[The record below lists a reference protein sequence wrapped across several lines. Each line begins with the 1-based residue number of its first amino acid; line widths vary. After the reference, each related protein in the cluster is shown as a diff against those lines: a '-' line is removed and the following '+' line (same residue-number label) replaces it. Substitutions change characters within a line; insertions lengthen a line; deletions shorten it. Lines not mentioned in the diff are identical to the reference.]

1 MSRQTA
7 HEIGSKPRTT
17 DIEIQED
24 VTFFQMAVSQRVLDG
39 LTNAG
44 FQKPSPI
51 QLKAIPLGRCGF
63 DLIVRAKSGTGKTAV
78 FGIIALEM
86 LDMSVKGVQVLILA
100 PTREIALQVAGV
112 ITSIGSEFKGLKVES
127 FIGGIS
133 IEDDRK
139 KANNCHVA
147 VGAPGRVKHLID
159 KGILNVNSIRLFVLD
174 EADKLM
180 EVSFQKDINYI
191 FSKLPVNKQVISSS
205 ATYPGD
211 LESFL
216 GRYMRSPI
224 LTSPNSDGPVLIGLR
239 QFVAVVQQHPNAM
252 RQVQIKVN
260 ELARIF
266 SKIPFKQSIVFS
278 NYQSRAQSVCNKLN
292 TMGFSAI
299 YIVGNQEMR
308 KRIEGFKKLKD
319 FKCRIMVTTD
329 LTARGID
336 AENVNLIVNLDVPLD
351 GATYL
356 HRIGRAGRYGS
367 HGIAITI
374 IANNELDN
382 FRELIGSVGG
392 AGFQVLKLPQNY
404 PEDIWMEND
413 SRFEKM
419 SAKTDNDCE
428 DGEIPAENVLYSPNG
443 APFVTIEET
452 SKCNSRFSQQTEIE
466 FDINMSPTPENIS
479 AKISEGTKIA
489 RKTNSEMENSQYE
502 AKNVRVSSCSRID
515 TESCNFEPKCVES
528 KIKLESLF
536 SDEDDVFSTKQIP
549 SKSIKC
555 TKDQRER
562 VLNDRVHKF
571 TVKSDNKKRSTL
583 LELNKNTKFELNLL
597 NLSDDDDDC
606 SAAQEAI
613 AKYTATGPRRACSTI
628 SKAEQKKENEF
639 GSEPKSLKT
648 FDAENMI
655 KSLET
660 SLEELS
666 ARDLNDDRVPK
677 LKDIVSDLKKLNF
690 DNTSNSSNAKLTRN
704 ELMQW
709 KGRINIEIGC
719 LKSLTEVPAYRVSHT
734 WHRLLYENRH
744 SAKLTFLEMQ
754 KKTLLCMYPDIQSDL
769 DDCPPVRIEIFREVD
784 EFRRKHPVIRS
795 KLDTYFPYP
804 TNIEAPLPMLVFS
817 KMDIERYREAVKCLR
832 SNSQHETVALK
843 KIRIAT
849 AFMSEKDRYEL
860 ELKRLVRGKM
870 SYSQLVSFVEQQ
882 KIEKRNSNE
891 ILEERVTGRVSERKK
906 FLRFSKERLKSFY
919 RDYDSMSKL
928 LNNLT
933 DSIFEKSEY
942 DSNDSDSDS
951 DSTDLQDDQCE
962 ISCQVEESS
971 TEIYSRLRENLWFL
985 ISREYL
991 ECLKAY
997 RQMEFEVAQLDDVHA
1012 MNEDEFCALIE
1023 SYWQLESSRISGI
1036 SFPKARESDK
1046 LSSKLKTLES
1056 AFDEEKF
1063 SSRFSDEKRSCMTE
1077 CVKYLIHVDPIELCA
1092 RRFER
1097 ILGLIDDPRFSEV
1110 RETALAKVAEKR
1122 NSDSITSYDEF
1133 LSVFESRENFD
1144 RLRGTNLRNIDYMAF
1159 FKFLDDAEEEST
1171 VSEAEKATE
1180 SFVKLEENDCQE
1192 SDGDVTD
1199 SSSDTSES
1207 VELNDWP
1214 EARVNNDSF
1223 NLEKK
1228 SSPNLSVRQ
1237 KSKFVPIQTNNFV
1250 YNDQPLSFKQQC
1262 SIVNENN
1269 SQNDREHA
1277 KYSSSYIDESSFLSD
1292 RDECEPT
1299 NEMEELD
1306 KWFEELRHQTNRLQ
1320 MEEYLKGM
1328 MKYYVDH

>member
-7 HEIGSKPRTT
+7 HEIGSKARTT

-24 VTFFQMAVSQRVLDG
+24 VTFYQMGVNQRVLDG

-44 FQKPSPI
+44 FQRPSPI

-86 LDMSVKGVQVLILA
+86 LDMSVKGLQVLILA
-100 PTREIALQVAGV
+100 PTREIALQVTGV
-112 ITSIGSEFKGLKVES
+112 ITSIGSEFEGLKVES

-147 VGAPGRVKHLID
+147 VGAPGRVKHLVD

-191 FSKLPVNKQVISSS
+191 FSKLPVNKQVISCS

-266 SKIPFKQSIVFS
+266 VKIPFKQSIVFS
-278 NYQSRAQSVCNKLN
+278 NYQSRAQSVCNKIN
-292 TMGFSAI
+292 AMGFSAI

-336 AENVNLIVNLDVPLD
+336 AENVNLIINLDVPLD

-367 HGIAITI
+367 YGIAITI
-374 IANNELDN
+374 VAQNELDN

-392 AGFQVLKLPQNY
+392 AGFQVLRLPQNY
-404 PEDIWMEND
+404 PEDIWAEND
-413 SRFEKM
+413 STFEKI
-419 SAKTDNDCE
+419 SAKTDKGCN
-428 DGEIPAENVLYSPNG
+428 DGETPAENVLSSPNG
-443 APFVTIEET
+443 APFVPVEEA
-452 SKCNSRFSQQTEIE
+452 SIRNLRFNQQTEVE
-466 FDINMSPTPENIS
+466 FDSNMSPASKNIS
-479 AKISEGTKIA
+479 AGISEGTKIA
-489 RKTNSEMENSQYE
+489 RKTNSETENCQFKT
-502 AKNVRVSSCSRID
+502 KNLVESSCSQID
-515 TESCNFEPKCVES
+515 SASCNFEPKSVEH
-528 KIKLESLF
+528 KVKLETLF
-536 SDEDDVFSTKQIP
+536 REDEDDVFSTKQTP
-549 SKSIKC
+549 LKAKNN
-555 TKDQRER
+555 TKDQCKR
-562 VLNDRVHKF
+562 VSNDRVHKF
-571 TVKSDNKKRSTL
+571 TVKTNNKKRSRL
-583 LELNKNTKFELNLL
+583 LEFNENTKFELNLS
-597 NLSDDDDDC
+597 NLSDNDDDC
-606 SAAQEAI
+606 SVAQEAI
-613 AKYTATGPRRACSTI
+613 AKYTATGPRRACSRI
-628 SKAEQKKENEF
+628 SIDEQKKE
-639 GSEPKSLKT
+639 SELNVNATSVKT

-660 SLEELS
+660 SFEELLAQDPS
-666 ARDLNDDRVPK
+666 DEKVSK
-677 LKDIVSDLKKLNF
+677 LKDIVSDLKKMNF
-690 DNTSNSSNAKLTRN
+690 DDTSNSSNATLTRN

-709 KGRINIEIGC
+709 KGRIDVEISC
-719 LKSLTEVPAYRVSHT
+719 LKSLTEVPAYRVNHT
-734 WHRLLYENRH
+734 WHRLLYENRN

-754 KKTLLCMYPDIQSDL
+754 KKALLCMYPDIQSEL

-784 EFRRKHPVIRS
+784 EFRRKHPIIRW

-817 KMDIERYREAVKCLR
+817 KLEIERYREAVKYLR
-832 SNSQHETVALK
+832 SNSQCENMAMR

-849 AFMSEKDRYEL
+849 AFMSEKDRYKL

-870 SYSQLVSFVEQQ
+870 SYSQLISFVEQE
-882 KIEKRNSNE
+882 KIGKRNGDE
-891 ILEERVTGRVSERKK
+891 ILGERAKCRVSEREK
-906 FLRFSKERLKSFY
+906 FLRFSKGRLKSFY
-919 RDYDSMSKL
+919 RDFDSMSKS

-933 DSIFEKSEY
+933 DSSSEKSQY
-942 DSNDSDSDS
+942 DSNDSDS
-951 DSTDLQDDQCE
+951 DSTDLQDDQCA
-962 ISCQVEESS
+962 IIRQVEESS
-971 TEIYSRLRENLWFL
+971 TEIYSRLRENLWL
-985 ISREYL
+985 LVSREYL
-991 ECLKAY
+991 ECLEAY
-997 RQMEFEVAQLDDVHA
+997 RQMEFEIAELDDVHT
-1012 MNEDEFCALIE
+1012 MSEDEFCALIE
-1023 SYWQLESSRISGI
+1023 SYWKLESSRISGI
-1036 SFPKARESDK
+1036 SFSKATEPEQ
-1046 LSSKLKTLES
+1046 LLSKLKTLDS

-1063 SSRFSDEKRSCMTE
+1063 SSRFSDEKRSCMQE
-1077 CVKYLIHVDPIELCA
+1077 RVKYLIHVDPIELCA

-1097 ILGLIDDPRFSEV
+1097 ILGLIDDPCISEV

-1144 RLRGTNLRNIDYMAF
+1144 RLQGTNLTNVDCMAF
-1159 FKFLDDAEEEST
+1159 FKFLNDAEEEST
-1171 VSEAEKATE
+1171 VSEADKETE
-1180 SFVKLEENDCQE
+1180 SFAKLENNDYQE
-1192 SDGDVTD
+1192 SDRDATD

-1207 VELNDWP
+1207 LELNDWP
-1214 EARVNNDSF
+1214 EVKVNNDGL
-1223 NLEKK
+1223 NLKTK
-1228 SSPNLSVRQ
+1228 SSPKISVRQ

-1250 YNDQPLSFKQQC
+1250 YNDQPQSFKPQRQ
-1262 SIVNENN
+1262 IVDDNN
-1269 SQNDREHA
+1269 ARNDCEHA
-1277 KYSSSYIDESSFLSD
+1277 KYSPTYIDDSVLSD
-1292 RDECEPT
+1292 REECEPT

-1306 KWFEELRHQTNRLQ
+1306 KWFEELRHQTNRLH